1 MQRRILTFTG
11 RCPQFLASGSIY
23 YLEPEYC
30 EPYHIYIRVHFHELS
45 EMLRTKNRSFI
56 YYDQKPATEI
66 LSYNYPGEY
75 RTTKTGEY
83 FTADLTRRLF
93 DRLKAPCPNKPMLL
107 AGVNDVG
114 RKQGKIICIFPD
126 KPDDIARILQ
136 NTTRK
141 APNVLNSLEDI
152 KCEYAYP
159 TEDADR
165 DFSEIAYRLTMEVEK
180 NIEILQL
187 YGYDTLLREILDMHQ
202 PQLSR
207 MEITADYRIFLP
219 DYGNMEIKMTPL
231 AKAVYFLFLDYPRG
245 IMFRDLSKPEYM
257 RKLNFIYKTLSN
269 RSDYM
274 KIQDSIFKIS
284 NHRNN
289 SINEKCSRI
298 REAFVSKFT
307 DNLAATYYITGC
319 RDTPKR
325 IELDRKMI
333 TWQGYPYDPELWNKR
348 MQYGKDHDEMIAFER
363 REAELNRQIRE
374 SLDYLSDIFGAK

>member
-1 MQRRILTFTG
+1 MQCRSLTFSG

-30 EPYHIYIRVHFHELS
+30 EPYHVYIRAHFHELS
-45 EMLRTKNRSFI
+45 EMLRTKNRSFT

-75 RTTKTGEY
+75 RTAKPGGY

-93 DRLKAPCPNKPMLL
+93 DRLKVPCPDKPMLL
-107 AGVNDVG
+107 TDAYD
-114 RKQGKIICIFPD
+114 RKRGQRKIICIFPD
-126 KPDDIARILQ
+126 KPDDIARLLQ
-136 NTTRK
+136 NAEDHT
-141 APNVLNSLEDI
+141 VLNSLCTIEP
-152 KCEYAYP
+152 AYKHSD
-159 TEDADR
+159 EDADR

-180 NIEILQL
+180 NIEILQR

-231 AKAVYFLFLDYPRG
+231 AKAVYFLFLDYPQG

-348 MQYGKDHDEMIAFER
+348 MQYGKDYDEMIAFER

>member
-1 MQRRILTFTG
+1 MQRRTLTFSG
-11 RCPQFLASGSIY
+11 RCPQFLASGNLY

-30 EPYHIYIRVHFHELS
+30 EPYHVYIRAHFHELS
-45 EMLRTKNRSFI
+45 EMLRIKNRSFI
-56 YYDQKPATEI
+56 YYGQKPAAEI
-66 LSYNYPGEY
+66 LSYNYPGEH
-75 RTTKTGEY
+75 RTTKTGEC
-83 FTADLTRRLF
+83 FTADLTHRLF
-93 DRLKAPCPNKPMLL
+93 NRLKVPCPDKPMLL
-107 AGVNDVG
+107 TDAYDLKRG
-114 RKQGKIICIFPD
+114 QGKIICVFPD
-126 KPDDIARILQ
+126 KPDDIARLLQ
-136 NTTRK
+136 NAEDHT
-141 APNVLNSLEDI
+141 VLNSLCTIEP
-152 KCEYAYP
+152 AYKHSD
-159 TEDADR
+159 EDADR

-180 NIEILQL
+180 NIEILQR

-348 MQYGKDHDEMIAFER
+348 MQYGKDYDEMIAFER

>member
-1 MQRRILTFTG
+1 MQRRTLTFSG
-11 RCPQFLASGSIY
+11 RCPQFLASGNIY

-30 EPYHIYIRVHFHELS
+30 EPYHVYIRAHFHELS
-45 EMLRTKNRSFI
+45 EMLRIKNRSFI
-56 YYDQKPATEI
+56 YYGQKPATEI
-66 LSYNYPGEY
+66 LSYNYPGEH
-75 RTTKTGEY
+75 RTTKTGEC
-83 FTADLTRRLF
+83 FTADLTHRLF
-93 DRLKAPCPNKPMLL
+93 NRLKVPCPDKPMLL
-107 AGVNDVG
+107 TDAYDLKRG
-114 RKQGKIICIFPD
+114 QGKIICVFPD
-126 KPDDIARILQ
+126 KPDDIARLLQ
-136 NTTRK
+136 NAEDHT
-141 APNVLNSLEDI
+141 VLNSLCTIEP
-152 KCEYAYP
+152 AYKHSD
-159 TEDADR
+159 EDADR

-180 NIEILQL
+180 NIEILQR

-231 AKAVYFLFLDYPRG
+231 AKAVYFLFLDYPQG

-348 MQYGKDHDEMIAFER
+348 MQYGKDYDEMIAFER

-374 SLDYLSDIFGAK
+374 SLYLSDIFGAK

>member
-1 MQRRILTFTG
+1 MQCRSLTFSG

-30 EPYHIYIRVHFHELS
+30 EPYHVYIRAHFHELS

-75 RTTKTGEY
+75 RTAKTGGY
-83 FTADLTRRLF
+83 FTVDLTRRLF
-93 DRLKAPCPNKPMLL
+93 DRLKVLCPDKPMLL
-107 AGVNDVG
+107 TDAYD
-114 RKQGKIICIFPD
+114 RKRGQRKIICIFPD
-126 KPDDIARILQ
+126 KPDDIARLLQ
-136 NTTRK
+136 NAEDHT
-141 APNVLNSLEDI
+141 VLNSLCTIEP
-152 KCEYAYP
+152 AYKHSD
-159 TEDADR
+159 EDADR

-180 NIEILQL
+180 NIEILQR

-348 MQYGKDHDEMIAFER
+348 MQYGKDYDEMIAFER

>member
-1 MQRRILTFTG
+1 MQCRSLTFSG

-30 EPYHIYIRVHFHELS
+30 EPYHVYIRAHFHELS
-45 EMLRTKNRSFI
+45 EMLRIKNRSFI
-56 YYDQKPATEI
+56 YYGQKPATEI
-66 LSYNYPGEY
+66 LSYNYPGEH
-75 RTTKTGEY
+75 RTTKTGEC
-83 FTADLTRRLF
+83 FTADLTHRLF
-93 DRLKAPCPNKPMLL
+93 NRLKVPCPDKPMLL
-107 AGVNDVG
+107 TDAYDLKRG
-114 RKQGKIICIFPD
+114 QGKIICVFPD
-126 KPDDIARILQ
+126 KPDDIARLLQ
-136 NTTRK
+136 NAEDHT
-141 APNVLNSLEDI
+141 VLYSLQIVPDELPDE
-152 KCEYAYP
+152 CPGEN
-159 TEDADR
+159 ADR

-231 AKAVYFLFLDYPRG
+231 PKAVYFLFLDYPRG

-269 RSDYM
+269 RSDYT
-274 KIQDSIFKIS
+274 KIQDRILKIS

-307 DNLAATYYITGC
+307 DNLAKAYYITGC

-325 IELDRKMI
+325 IELERKMI

-348 MQYGKDHDEMIAFER
+348 MRYGKDHDEMIAFER

>member
-1 MQRRILTFTG
+1 MQRRTLTFSG
-11 RCPQFLASGSIY
+11 GCPQFLALGSIY

-30 EPYHIYIRVHFHELS
+30 EQYHVYIRSHFHELS

-56 YYDQKPATEI
+56 YYDQKPPTEI

-75 RTTKTGEY
+75 RTTKTGEC

-93 DRLKAPCPNKPMLL
+93 DRMKVPCPDKPMLL
-107 AGVNDVG
+107 TDAYD
-114 RKQGKIICIFPD
+114 RKRGQRKIICIFPD
-126 KPDDIARILQ
+126 KPDDIARLLQ
-136 NTTRK
+136 NAEDHT
-141 APNVLNSLEDI
+141 VLNSLCTIEPVHKHSD
-152 KCEYAYP
+152 
-159 TEDADR
+159 EDADR

-180 NIEILQL
+180 NIEILQR

-348 MQYGKDHDEMIAFER
+348 MQYGKDYDEMIAFER

>member
-11 RCPQFLASGSIY
+11 RCPQFLASENIY
-23 YLEPEYC
+23 YLEPKYC
-30 EPYHIYIRVHFHELS
+30 EPYHVYIRAHFHKLS
-45 EMLRTKNRSFI
+45 EMLRIKNRSFI
-56 YYDQKPATEI
+56 YYGQKPATEI

-75 RTTKTGEY
+75 RVAETDNY
-83 FTADLTRRLF
+83 FTADLTRKLF
-93 DRLKAPCPNKPMLL
+93 DRLKVSCPDKPMLL
-107 AGVNDVG
+107 AGVNDAG
-114 RKQGKIICIFPD
+114 KKQGKVVCIFPD

-136 NTTRK
+136 NTTIK
-141 APNVLNSLEDI
+141 EPDVLNSLDI
-152 KCEYAYP
+152 KCELAYP
-159 TEDADR
+159 DKDADR

-180 NIEILQL
+180 NIEILQR

-245 IMFRDLSKPEYM
+245 IMFRNLSKPEYV

-269 RSDYM
+269 RSDYT
-274 KIQDSIFKIS
+274 KIQDSIVKIS

-307 DNLAATYYITGC
+307 DNLAATYYITGG

-325 IELDRKMI
+325 IQLDRGLI
-333 TWQGYPYDPELWNKR
+333 TWQGYPYDLELWNKR
-348 MQYGKDHDEMIAFER
+348 MRYGKDHDEMIAFER
-363 REAELNRQIRE
+363 REAELNRQFLE
-374 SLDYLSDIFGAK
+374 SLENLMNTFDTK

>member
-1 MQRRILTFTG
+1 MQCRSLTFSG

-30 EPYHIYIRVHFHELS
+30 EPYHVYIRAHFHELS

-75 RTTKTGEY
+75 RTAKTGGY

-93 DRLKAPCPNKPMLL
+93 DRLKVLCPDKPMLL
-107 AGVNDVG
+107 TDAYD
-114 RKQGKIICIFPD
+114 RKRGQRKIICIFPD
-126 KPDDIARILQ
+126 KPDDIARLLQ
-136 NTTRK
+136 NAEDHT
-141 APNVLNSLEDI
+141 VLNSLCTIEP
-152 KCEYAYP
+152 AYKHSD
-159 TEDADR
+159 EDADR

-180 NIEILQL
+180 NIEILQR

-348 MQYGKDHDEMIAFER
+348 MQYGKDYDEMIAFER